1 MKMCREL
8 SVAGEFLHLHPGEGY
23 RPGSRKTGFVRET
36 YIGERKVFLA
46 ALNEAEGMSMR
57 NACGAYGMCTGVLGG
72 VPSNKMRLYDKG
84 VSCHPFG
91 M

>member
-1 MKMCREL
+1 
-8 SVAGEFLHLHPGEGY
+8 
-23 RPGSRKTGFVRET
+23 
-36 YIGERKVFLA
+36 
-46 ALNEAEGMSMR
+46 MR

-91 M
+91 MPVAQEKHIKNAQEALKRRSRT